1 MKVLYGAQIYELQ
14 IFGGISLYF
23 SKLMNK
29 FHLNND
35 IEFEFPLVY
44 SDNRYLK
51 DLSFLRYLS
60 FYDKNIP
67 FKKTFSKYFL
77 RLNQINTVRTIKKQE
92 FDIFH
97 PSYFDAYYL
106 KYLKNKPFV
115 LTIHDMT
122 NEVLPE
128 YFIFDKNAVNTV
140 KTKEILIKKAA
151 RIIAISENTK
161 NDILRFCDIDEDK
174 IDVIYH
180 GQPLE
185 LPDFIPEREG
195 LPKKYILFVGQRAKY
210 KNFINFLL
218 SISEFLKEDKDLYLL
233 TVGGPTL
240 NKNEKE
246 IMKNLNIESK
256 VMYKPIENDLS
267 LIQFYKNAL
276 CFVFPS
282 LYEGFGFPVL
292 EAFQCGCPLVC
303 SNTSSFPEIAS
314 NAAVYFDPYD
324 EISMKNNIKKVIYD
338 ENLRQDIINKGYTRA
353 QDFDWN
359 KTTEKTKKVY
369 EKVLKNG

>member
-1 MKVLYGAQIYELQ
+1 MKVLYGPQIFELQ

-23 SKLMNK
+23 SKLMSNFYSNK
-29 FHLNND
+29 D
-35 IEFEFPLVY
+35 IDFEFPLVY

-51 DLSFLRYLS
+51 DLTFLKYLF
-60 FYDKNIP
+60 FYDKK
-67 FKKTFSKYFL
+67 FLLRRTLSKYFL
-77 RLNQINTVRTIKKQE
+77 RLNKINTVRKIKKQK

-97 PSYFDAYYL
+97 PSYFDTYYL

-115 LTIHDMT
+115 LTVHDMT

-128 YFIFDKNAVNTV
+128 YFIFDKNAENTV
-140 KTKEILIKKAA
+140 KIKEILMKKAA
-151 RIIAISENTK
+151 RIIAISESTK
-161 NDILRFCDIDEDK
+161 SDILKLCDINEEK

-185 LPDFIPEREG
+185 IPDLISRPDNLPE
-195 LPKKYILFVGQRAKY
+195 KYILFIGQRAKY
-210 KNFINFLL
+210 KNFTNFLL
-218 SISEFLKEDKDLYLL
+218 SISECLKEDKDLYLL
-233 TVGGPTL
+233 TVGGPAL
-240 NKNEKE
+240 NNNEKE
-246 IMKNLNIESK
+246 IIKNLNIESK
-256 VMYKPIENDLS
+256 VIYKPIENDLS

-282 LYEGFGFPVL
+282 LYEGFGFPIL

-324 EISMKNNIKKVIYD
+324 EISMKESIEKVLYD
-338 ENLRQDIINKGYTRA
+338 QNLRQDMTNKGFIRA
-353 QDFDWN
+353 KTFDWN
-359 KTTEKTKKVY
+359 KTREETKKVY